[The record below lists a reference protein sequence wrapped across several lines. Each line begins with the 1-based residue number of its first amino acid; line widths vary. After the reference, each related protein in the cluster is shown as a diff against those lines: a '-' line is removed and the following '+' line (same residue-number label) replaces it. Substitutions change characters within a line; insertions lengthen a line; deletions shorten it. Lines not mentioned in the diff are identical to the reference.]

1 MATMAATDQGLTN
14 PPSAPALW
22 NPSVA
27 AAWSILFTPIF
38 GAYLHM
44 LNWRALNE
52 PIKAANAKGWLIASL
67 IVLGVAIENGFIF
80 SHSKPITRLTGAL
93 QWAFLIFWYFLAAR
107 TQAKYVKE
115 HFGKA
120 YPHKRWGKPLMM
132 GALGIVVLVVGSAIA
147 GAILGISDAGWS
159 WLTEMKH

>member
-1 MATMAATDQGLTN
+1 MATMAPSDQGLTGS
-14 PPSAPALW
+14 PSAPALW

-38 GAYLHM
+38 GPYLHM
-44 LNWRALNE
+44 LNWRRLNE
-52 PIKAANAKGWLIASL
+52 PIKAANAKGWFIASL

-80 SHSKPITRLTGAL
+80 SDSKPITRLTGVL
-93 QWAFLIFWYFLAAR
+93 QWTFLIFWYFFAAR
-107 TQAKYVKE
+107 MQAKYVKE

-120 YPHKRWGKPLMM
+120 YARKGWGKPVML

-159 WLTEMKH
+159 WLTETKH